1 MNIIERVTVL
11 NVPVDIVNM
20 DSALALADRRIRER
34 DKGAYILAV
43 NPEKVFALEQNPF
56 LRQMFEKASLSIP
69 DGIGIVLAVRLLYG
83 KKITRV
89 PGSEFMP
96 NLCKMA
102 SDKGYTVFIYGAKEE
117 VNKAAVDK
125 LRLQYPSL
133 QIVGRCNGYI
143 GEDKMSELV
152 DQISQSAADILFVA
166 LGSPKQEEW
175 IQKYLPK
182 VNVGICQGIGGTLDT
197 IAGTVKRAPVAFR
210 KMGLEWFYRLVK
222 DPSRIRR
229 QKVLPVFALRVLGEK
244 IRGVK

>member
-1 MNIIERVTVL
+1 MNVIDRVSVL
-11 NVPVDIVNM
+11 NVPVDMVNM
-20 DSALALADRRIRER
+20 DSALAFADRIIRER

-43 NPEKVFALEQNPF
+43 NPEKVFALDQNPF
-56 LRQMFEKASLSIP
+56 LRQMFEKASLLIP
-69 DGIGIVLAVRLLYG
+69 DGIGIVLAVRLLYR
-83 KKITRV
+83 KKIRRV

-102 SDKGYTVFIYGAKEE
+102 ADKGHKVFIYGAKEE

-143 GEDKMSELV
+143 DQDKMDELV
-152 DQISQSAADILFVA
+152 DQINQSRANILFVA

-182 VNVGICQGIGGTLDT
+182 LNVAICQGIGGTLDT
-197 IAGTVKRAPVAFR
+197 IARTVKRAPAVFCR
-210 KMGLEWFYRLVK
+210 FGLEWFYRLITEPK
-222 DPSRIRR
+222 RIRR
-229 QKVLPVFALRVLGEK
+229 QIVLPVFAWRVIKEKLLG
-244 IRGVK
+244 